1 MSAEWID
8 RVETLAKEQG
18 ISLHRLG
25 EEALN
30 NRAYFRITRKRGSES
45 PRKSTIVAIAKK
57 LKVSPGQIFPELDSL
72 DDDASDDVNLQSS
85 AVDVPEIDVRGG
97 AGGGGLVIEDYEHTS
112 GEWAPRD
119 AIRDNWG
126 LPAAFLRHEARIRS
140 GSANII
146 EISGDSMVDPAHPS
160 APGTLMPGDRA
171 ILDTSDT
178 TPSPPGSFAVWDGIG
193 VVVKM
198 IEVVHGSDPV
208 RLRLSSRNPAY
219 QTYEILMDEARI
231 IGRVRG
237 RITVY

>member
-1 MSAEWID
+1 MSNQWLE
-8 RVETLAKEQG
+8 RVKKIASERG
-18 ISLHRLG
+18 ISL
-25 EEALN
+25 EAVAKSAG
-30 NRAYFRITRKRGSES
+30 RDRSYFKTAEKDGSKPKLE
-45 PRKSTIVAIAKK
+45 TALAIASALSVDFESVFGTLYSGVAPRSRSEKK
-57 LKVSPGQIFPELDSL
+57 GDSDFL
-72 DDDASDDVNLQSS
+72 R
-85 AVDVPEIDVRGG
+85 VPEIDVRGG
-97 AGGGGLVIEDYEHTS
+97 AGGGGVVIEDYDHTS
-112 GEWAPRD
+112 GEWAPKD

-146 EISGDSMVDPAHPS
+146 EISGDSMVDPSHPN
-160 APGTLMPGDRA
+160 ATGTLMPGDRA

-198 IEVVHGSDPV
+198 VEVVHGSDPV

>member
-1 MSAEWID
+1 MSTQWLERVKKIAAERGVSLEAVAKSAGRD
-8 RVETLAKEQG
+8 RSYFKTAEREGGKPKLDT
-18 ISLHRLG
+18 
-25 EEALN
+25 AL
-30 NRAYFRITRKRGSES
+30 
-45 PRKSTIVAIAKK
+45 AIAAALDVDFESIFGGLYSGVVSRSRSEKK
-57 LKVSPGQIFPELDSL
+57 DDSDFL
-72 DDDASDDVNLQSS
+72 R
-85 AVDVPEIDVRGG
+85 VPEIDVRGG
-97 AGGGGLVIEDYEHTS
+97 AGGGGVVIEDYDHTG
-112 GEWAPRD
+112 GEWAPKD
-119 AIRDNWG
+119 AVRDNWG

-146 EISGDSMVDPAHPS
+146 EISGDSMVDPAHPN
-160 APGTLMPGDRA
+160 ATGTLMPGDRA

-198 IEVVHGSDPV
+198 VEVVHGSDPV